1 MGDTA
6 PQTGEVGRLY
16 TEAVTKDVLHGLAE
30 LAQRTQQSVLLFG
43 FCSGAYHALQAAYR
57 DSAVGG
63 LILVNLQRFVW
74 REGDPSDI
82 VRRSALRPTQF
93 YLRNILSTQAWLRL
107 LRADFDI
114 ANLVRVFAARLV
126 RRALAD
132 IDPVLNMLS
141 RAPTQ
146 VRKVR
151 QSLQM
156 LGRRGTPILYVLGAN
171 DPGIEEMAEY
181 FGSDGRRLRRQ
192 RNVTLRLLK
201 GADHTLSAHSVRAA
215 LIQEMRDWCLDRFRQ
230 QNNEIQLGTADT
242 PREPSSALVSL
253 RSFQASALSPRK

>member
-30 LAQRTQQSVLLFG
+30 LAQRTHQPVLLFG

-107 LRADFDI
+107 LRADFDV

-132 IDPVLNMLS
+132 IDPVLNLLS

-151 QSLQM
+151 QSVYKCSGDAARRYFTCW
-156 LGRRGTPILYVLGAN
+156 GRMIPASRKWPSI
-171 DPGIEEMAEY
+171 
-181 FGSDGRRLRRQ
+181 
-192 RNVTLRLLK
+192 
-201 GADHTLSAHSVRAA
+201 SAATGDA
-215 LIQEMRDWCLDRFRQ
+215 
-230 QNNEIQLGTADT
+230 
-242 PREPSSALVSL
+242 
-253 RSFQASALSPRK
+253 